1 MPMMSE
7 LLFRYN
13 SEPFSTGCNLYMK
26 YKLNLVLAPTV
37 IITTLIITGCGSS
50 SSGTSTPTGTD
61 SSLSA
66 EQELGKKLFFDVS
79 LSSEGNQSCADCH
92 SPSSG
97 FADPVATQAAPVS
110 EGSVTGEF
118 GNRNAP
124 TSSYAAF
131 IPDFSKTSSLTD
143 GGTTSHYQGGQF
155 LDGRALDLIE
165 QAKGPFLNPVEM
177 NNSDAAEVVTKVASA
192 SYADDFL
199 SVYGATALDDTDT
212 AYTNIATSIAAF
224 EESAEMSPF
233 SSKFDA
239 WRAGKYSLT
248 ASEDRGLQLFM
259 NDAKCANCHTLALP
273 PESAANDETI
283 FSDFNYF
290 NIGVPVNPSNPS
302 SDIDIGL
309 AANSNIDAA
318 DVAI

>member
-131 IPDFSKTSSLTD
+131 IPDFSKTI
-143 GGTTSHYQGGQF
+143 
-155 LDGRALDLIE
+155 LI
-165 QAKGPFLNPVEM
+165 KFHKNI
-177 NNSDAAEVVTKVASA
+177 
-192 SYADDFL
+192 L
-199 SVYGATALDDTDT
+199 S
-212 AYTNIATSIAAF
+212 
-224 EESAEMSPF
+224 
-233 SSKFDA
+233 
-239 WRAGKYSLT
+239 
-248 ASEDRGLQLFM
+248 
-259 NDAKCANCHTLALP
+259 
-273 PESAANDETI
+273 
-283 FSDFNYF
+283 
-290 NIGVPVNPSNPS
+290 
-302 SDIDIGL
+302 
-309 AANSNIDAA
+309 
-318 DVAI
+318 